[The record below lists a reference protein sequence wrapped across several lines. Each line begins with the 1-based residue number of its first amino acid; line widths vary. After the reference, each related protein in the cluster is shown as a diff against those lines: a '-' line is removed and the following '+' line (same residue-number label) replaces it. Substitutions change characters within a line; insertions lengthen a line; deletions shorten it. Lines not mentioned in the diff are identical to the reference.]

1 MHSFYQLPA
10 GMSAV
15 RARTARPLLGRATA
29 LSAPQSEASSVS
41 TLRHAGK
48 RARTMRLV
56 RFLYMI
62 RWPHSRQRIGSRA
75 RISFVA
81 EQSACELRRVRWRRR
96 TCADVL
102 HCRRAHADAGR
113 RTSRPRRVAHRRQ
126 TVVSRWW
133 RDQRRLRKKRTLGGT
148 RLHRRG
154 ALRRGRGAFCK
165 APWMG

>member
-1 MHSFYQLPA
+1 
-10 GMSAV
+10 
-15 RARTARPLLGRATA
+15 
-29 LSAPQSEASSVS
+29 
-41 TLRHAGK
+41 
-48 RARTMRLV
+48 MRLV

-133 RDQRRLRKKRTLGGT
+133 RDQRRLKKKEARWYTPPQARCSAPRPRRVLQGAMDGLIILGSS
-148 RLHRRG
+148 
-154 ALRRGRGAFCK
+154 GRPIVLSRFRHKLSAYLSLIHI
-165 APWMG
+165 